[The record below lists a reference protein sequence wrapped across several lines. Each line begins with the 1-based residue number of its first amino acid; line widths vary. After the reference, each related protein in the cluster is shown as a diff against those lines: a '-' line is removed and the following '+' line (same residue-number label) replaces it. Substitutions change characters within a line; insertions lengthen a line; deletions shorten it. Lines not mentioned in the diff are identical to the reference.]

1 MINKFRGE
9 NRFLSNFYETSV
21 EWEGLVYPSSEAAFQ
36 AAKTLDQEDRKRF
49 QTLVPTVAKREGY
62 KVKLRENWEDIK
74 IDVMYQIVL
83 AKFSQNEF
91 LKQKLIATGREW
103 LEEGNTWGDRT
114 WGTVDGIGNNYLGKV
129 LMAVRSVLMLQEAI
143 ENGEIDP
150 NNFDKDKWNEEHC
163 GIR

>member
-1 MINKFRGE
+1 MINKFRGA

-21 EWEGLVYPSSEAAFQ
+21 EWEGLTYPSSEAAFQ
-36 AAKTLDQEDRKRF
+36 ATKTLDQEDRKRF
-49 QTLVPTVAKREGY
+49 QTMAPTIAKREGY

-103 LEEGNTWGDRT
+103 LKEGNTWGDRT

-143 ENGEIDP
+143 DNGEIDP
-150 NNFDKDKWNEEHC
+150 NNFDKDKWNEEHS

>member
-1 MINKFRGE
+1 MATII
-9 NRFLSNFYETSV
+9 
-21 EWEGLVYPSSEAAFQ
+21 
-36 AAKTLDQEDRKRF
+36 
-49 QTLVPTVAKREGY
+49 AKREGY

-114 WGTVDGIGNNYLGKV
+114 WGTVNGVGQNLLGHV
-129 LMAVRSVLMLQEAI
+129 LMTVRSVLMLQEAI
-143 ENGEIDP
+143 ENGEINPD
-150 NNFDKDKWNEEHC
+150 NFDKDKWNEEHSV
-163 GIR
+163 IQ

>member
-1 MINKFRGE
+1 MG
-9 NRFLSNFYETSV
+9 RFNLSK
-21 EWEGLVYPSSEAAFQ
+21 LRAAFQ

-49 QTLVPTVAKREGY
+49 QTMAPTIAKREGY

-143 ENGEIDP
+143 DNGEIDP
-150 NNFDKDKWNEEHC
+150 NNFDKDKWNEEHS

>member
-1 MINKFRGE
+1 MATII
-9 NRFLSNFYETSV
+9 
-21 EWEGLVYPSSEAAFQ
+21 
-36 AAKTLDQEDRKRF
+36 
-49 QTLVPTVAKREGY
+49 AKREGY

-91 LKQKLIATGREW
+91 FKQKLIATGREW

-114 WGTVDGIGNNYLGKV
+114 WGTVDGVGNNYLGKV

-143 ENGEIDP
+143 DNGEIDP
-150 NNFDKDKWNEEHC
+150 NNFDKDKWNEEHS